1 MTRILACALL
11 VLATPLLQGQQRP
24 QNPPYGSPPTFPDNR
39 PERQQPPALPE
50 QQKTLSSADIE
61 TQLQQSIAEDP
72 ALNDAKVQAKVDEDT
87 ITLTGTVQ
95 DDAQH
100 RRVLATV
107 EPYAGPRKIVD
118 KLVVK
123 KTA

>member
-1 MTRILACALL
+1 MTRVLVCALL
-11 VLATPLLQGQQRP
+11 VLSIPLISAQQLPR
-24 QNPPYGSPPTFPDNR
+24 NPPYGTPPTFPDNR
-39 PERQQPPALPE
+39 PERQQPPTLPE

-61 TQLQQSIAEDP
+61 NQLQQSIAEDP

-107 EPYAGPRKIVD
+107 EPYAGRRKIVD